1 MKVTLNN
8 QTITI
13 TENEV
18 LETLLKTNALLSKKG
33 IAVAVNSTV
42 VPKSNWSSHKLLPND
57 NIMVITATA
66 GG

>member
-1 MKVTLNN
+1 MEITLNN

-18 LETLLKTNALLSKKG
+18 LETLLKTNGLLSKKG
-33 IAVAVNSTV
+33 IAVAVNSAV

-57 NIMVITATA
+57 NVMVITATA